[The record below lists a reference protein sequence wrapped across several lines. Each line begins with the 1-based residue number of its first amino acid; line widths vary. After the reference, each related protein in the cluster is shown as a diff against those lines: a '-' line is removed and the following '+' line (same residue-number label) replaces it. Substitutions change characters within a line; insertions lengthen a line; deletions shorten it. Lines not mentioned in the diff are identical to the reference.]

1 MTLAKEAD
9 IRTSSFNFTV
19 LKFLL
24 VEIVEVSQRF
34 WHRVRLL
41 TRLQCPDEIS
51 CACAFFGC
59 DESDGIS
66 FVAGTTCAAYS
77 MDVVFQMRRTHIVYY

>member
-24 VEIVEVSQRF
+24 VEIVEVPQRF
-34 WHRVRLL
+34 WDRVRLL
-41 TRLQCPDEIS
+41 T
-51 CACAFFGC
+51 
-59 DESDGIS
+59 
-66 FVAGTTCAAYS
+66 
-77 MDVVFQMRRTHIVYY
+77 